1 MNMELRCSDNLWKH
15 HLYIFIAIYCWCWPR
30 ANKNATPCFKRI
42 PYDLTTLH
50 SHFLIGRMVNSFALK
65 GVVQS
70 SDFQLCKAE
79 ASLPEV
85 NQHPHTQKNKQ
96 NLTMN
101 TFLLFRKIIFDE
113 NTTQL
118 NSSRNDTQM
127 NYFRMSIN
135 SVFRGMSILNS
146 NTKTTR
152 ST

>member
-1 MNMELRCSDNLWKH
+1 M
-15 HLYIFIAIYCWCWPR
+15 
-30 ANKNATPCFKRI
+30 
-42 PYDLTTLH
+42 
-50 SHFLIGRMVNSFALK
+50 NSFALK

-85 NQHPHTQKNKQ
+85 NQYPHTQKIKWKKNQQ

-101 TFLLFRKIIFDE
+101 TFLLFRKIIFNE

-118 NSSRNDTQM
+118 NSSSNDTQI